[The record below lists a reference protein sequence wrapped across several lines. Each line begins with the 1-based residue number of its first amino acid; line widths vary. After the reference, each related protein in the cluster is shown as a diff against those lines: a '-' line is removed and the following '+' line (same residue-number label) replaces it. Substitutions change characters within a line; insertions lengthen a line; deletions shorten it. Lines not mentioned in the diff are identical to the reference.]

1 MGRQRVAGFIF
12 LFIGILGFVDS
23 LQFSWGS
30 WAEPGPAP
38 FPLAVSVLLSVA
50 GIVKIAQD
58 LKAGGRG
65 ERIEWHPMARGFLTP
80 LKILGTTLV
89 FILVLERLGYLVA
102 TLLFMLVL
110 FLWVCRYRVW
120 TALGLSAAIGVGSWY
135 FFEKILKVQ
144 LPEGLLRYL

>member
-12 LFIGILGFVDS
+12 LIIGILGFSDS
-23 LQFSWGS
+23 LRFSWGS

-38 FPLAVSVLLSVA
+38 FPLAVSLLLSIT
-50 GIVKIAQD
+50 GIAKIVQD
-58 LKAGGRG
+58 VKAGESG
-65 ERIEWHPMARGFLTP
+65 EWIQWPAMARGFVTP

-102 TLLFMLVL
+102 TLLFMFVL
-110 FLWVCRYRVW
+110 FVWVCRYRVW
-120 TALGLSAAIGVGSWY
+120 IAMGLSTAIGVGSWF
-135 FFEKILKVQ
+135 FFETILKVQ